1 MPKEDNA
8 EMYSAQD
15 EGPVRCFGSFLQSG
29 YQQKY
34 PQPVDTFAASHR
46 IIKRES
52 AGWLIPFAQYPV
64 LSSFRAAANAL
75 SLALVAQNT
84 QQGFQCGGGIR
95 MDDIVIDRMC
105 IVIIR
110 IAVAVGS
117 TAIGLA
123 GGYAVAEHL
132 YYILNGHFHAA
143 HTGAVGG
150 VVDPVLR

>member
-1 MPKEDNA
+1 
-8 EMYSAQD
+8 
-15 EGPVRCFGSFLQSG
+15 
-29 YQQKY
+29 
-34 PQPVDTFAASHR
+34 
-46 IIKRES
+46 
-52 AGWLIPFAQYPV
+52 
-64 LSSFRAAANAL
+64 
-75 SLALVAQNT
+75 
-84 QQGFQCGGGIR
+84 
-95 MDDIVIDRMC
+95 MDDIVIDRVC

-150 VVDPVLR
+150 VVDPVLQMMLIPALMMQPCL